1 MKRDFLENL
10 GLDKDIINQIMEQ
23 NGKDINTAK
32 ADYEAVKQE
41 LANTKQELETATNT
55 IKGLEENNTNV
66 EELNKQISTY
76 KESIKQI
83 KADNTAKIKSM
94 VMEQAIDNKF
104 ASVPEKYRSL
114 LKMQVDKSKIVV
126 ADDNSITGLSEQF
139 DNIKE
144 QYSDLFQ
151 EQQTGLKFG
160 LENKEQVNETV
171 SKKQDDLMSI
181 FNIKNS

>member
-1 MKRDFLENL
+1 MKREMLENL

-41 LANTKQELETATNT
+41 LANTKQELETANNT
-55 IKGLEENNTNV
+55 IKGFEESKSDV
-66 EELNKQISTY
+66 EELNKQIATY

-83 KADNTAKIKSM
+83 KADNVAKIKSM

-104 ASVPEKYRSL
+104 ASVPEKYRNL
-114 LKMQVDKSKIVV
+114 LKMQVDKNKIVV

-139 DNIKE
+139 DSIKE

-160 LENKEQVNETV
+160 LEQKETANETIN
-171 SKKQDDLMSI
+171 KKTEDLASI
-181 FNIKNS
+181 FGVKM

>member
-1 MKRDFLENL
+1 MKREMLENL

-41 LANTKQELETATNT
+41 LANTKQELETANNT
-55 IKGLEENNTNV
+55 IKGFEDMNV
-66 EELNKQISTY
+66 EDLQKQINTY

-83 KADNTAKIKSM
+83 KADNVAKIKSM

-104 ASVPEKYRSL
+104 ASVPEKYRNL
-114 LKMQVDKSKIVV
+114 LKLQVNKDKIVV
-126 ADDNSITGLSEQF
+126 GDDNSITGLEEQF
-139 DNIKE
+139 NSIKE

-160 LENKEQVNETV
+160 LEQKETANETIN
-171 SKKQDDLMSI
+171 KKTEDLASI
-181 FNIKNS
+181 FGVKM